1 MSTPVDA
8 PSFDV
13 VVVGAGPAGLAAA
26 TEVARAGLKALCLD
40 KLAPGGALINLT
52 ALHDYKEGADGP
64 QVASQLTDD
73 ATAAG
78 VEIGFGEV
86 VRLSGSGPWT
96 VETAEGEHHAG
107 RAVVIATG
115 LGKGRLGL
123 PGEDHYEG
131 RGLSHCA
138 SCDGP
143 LYAGLPVI
151 VAGSAGWAP
160 HEARELQAFAS
171 EVTVIDTVAAKLPDG
186 VRHLDGRIV
195 ALEGSEGLQS
205 VVVESGGGRKTV
217 PTSAVFVYVTPRL
230 HPAEGVGRQLP
241 RTGLQT
247 GANHA
252 AIRAQTV
259 ETTQPMF
266 PGATNGSA
274 GAEPSGAERRA
285 TRSGPPSSL
294 QSPDGEW
301 QPPGGSGF
309 DPGSKATGTVASRHL
324 QRPIGLRRFRR

>member
-1 MSTPVDA
+1 MDS

-13 VVVGAGPAGLAAA
+13 IVVGAGPAGLTAA
-26 TEVARAGLKALCLD
+26 TGAARAGLKALCLD
-40 KLAPGGALINLT
+40 KLAPGGALINLGQ
-52 ALHDYKEGADGP
+52 LHDVEKASDGP
-64 QVASQLTDD
+64 QIASQLTDD

-86 VRLSGSGPWT
+86 VRLSGSGPWM

-123 PGEDHYEG
+123 PEEEQYEG

-151 VAGSAGWAP
+151 VAGAAGWAP
-160 HEARELQAFAS
+160 YEAEELKAFAS

-195 ALEGSEGLQS
+195 ALEGSDGLQS
-205 VVVESGGGRKTV
+205 VVVESGGARKTV
-217 PTSAVFVYVTPRL
+217 PTSAVFVYVGQS
-230 HPAEGVGRQLP
+230 PAAEFVPDSLARDATGHIVVDEGGR
-241 RTGLQT
+241 TS
-247 GANHA
+247 A
-252 AIRAQTV
+252 ATV
-259 ETTQPMF
+259 F
-266 PGATNGSA
+266 AAGDVRA
-274 GAEPSGAERRA
+274 GARHYLADAIADGQRA
-285 TRSGPPSSL
+285 A
-294 QSPDGEW
+294 Q
-301 QPPGGSGF
+301 
-309 DPGSKATGTVASRHL
+309 AVVAAL
-324 QRPIGLRRFRR
+324 AKTT